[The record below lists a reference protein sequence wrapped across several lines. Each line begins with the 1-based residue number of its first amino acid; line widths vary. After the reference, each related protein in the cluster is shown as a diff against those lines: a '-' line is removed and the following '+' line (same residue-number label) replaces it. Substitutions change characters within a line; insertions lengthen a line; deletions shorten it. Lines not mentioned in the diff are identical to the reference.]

1 MKKRWWVAVLI
12 LMVAVAVVGGC
23 YVWLRMHPPMEVG
36 VVASNTTGTSVLVEV
51 TNHGWEDA
59 KVTGVTVNNGETPSG
74 VKMQVSNLLRGYTVT
89 DGPDD
94 QLPVGISFENV
105 GDVKIKAG
113 PTNAEQLASLD
124 DGTATKED
132 MIYAVNVFHD
142 EKVHRVLIEYEYL
155 GMTYRDA
162 VEVDF

>member
-1 MKKRWWVAVLI
+1 MKKRWWVAVLF
-12 LMVAVAVVGGC
+12 LMVAVVIGGC

-36 VVASNTTGTSVLVEV
+36 VVASNESGTSVLVEV
-51 TNHGWEDA
+51 TNHGFRDA
-59 KVTGVTVNNGETPSG
+59 KVTGVTVNNDEAPEE

-89 DGPDD
+89 DGPGDP
-94 QLPVGISFENV
+94 LPEGISFENV

-113 PTNAEQLASLD
+113 PTNSEQLASLD

-155 GMTYRDA
+155 GMTYRDS
-162 VEVDF
+162 VQSDF